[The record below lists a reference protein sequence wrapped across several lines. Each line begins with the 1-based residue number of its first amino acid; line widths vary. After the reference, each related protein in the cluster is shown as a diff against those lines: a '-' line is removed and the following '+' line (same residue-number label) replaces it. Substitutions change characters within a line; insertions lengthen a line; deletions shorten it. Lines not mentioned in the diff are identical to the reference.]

1 MAKQWLLDSL
11 GSVLVQEIFEDDR
24 DVSVLHL
31 GSERPDDLID
41 ALLNLITSLPGAL
54 DQAVVLVEQL
64 PADHR
69 SNRVLKYLAR
79 APNQLQMQTFLSKF
93 LQFG

>member
-69 SNRVLKYLAR
+69 SNRVFKYLAR
-79 APNQLQMQTFLSKF
+79 APDQLQMQAFLFKF